1 MPSEIAAYASH
12 YSLWQRCAA
21 NARPMLILEDDAILL
36 DGFPQALALAETH
49 VARRGM
55 IRLAGLVERRYRV
68 VADLG
73 RWRVVRLLRG
83 PMGTQA
89 YCLSS
94 DAARALVRGA
104 AHWVEPVDLYVDRF
118 WTHGVL
124 PHAILPYPVIHP
136 DESEVPSTMDAAR
149 FAKRKGWSK
158 LRREW
163 RRVRDNAARGV
174 FNLTK

>member
-1 MPSEIAAYASH
+1 M
-12 YSLWQRCAA
+12 
-21 NARPMLILEDDAILL
+21 
-36 DGFPQALALAETH
+36 
-49 VARRGM
+49 
-55 IRLAGLVERRYRV
+55 
-68 VADLG
+68 
-73 RWRVVRLLRG
+73 LRG
-83 PMGTQA
+83 
-89 YCLSS
+89 
-94 DAARALVRGA
+94 ALVRGA